1 MYKRQVEY
9 LLDVLLFGET
19 EEKAALITDYGKD
32 VIQLEQR
39 MAELEMCIRDS
50 NMERP
55 DLQRML
61 RAIER
66 RQVNLVI
73 TKDLSRLGRNYLQ
86 TGHLIEDFFP
96 RNGVR
101 YIAMNDGIDTLRDN
115 NDIAPFKNILNEM
128 YSKDIS
134 KKVHSSYLLKAQ
146 KGQFTGCLAPFGY
159 RKDPEDRNHLLIDEE
174 TAPIVRLIFG
184 YALNGHGPNYIC
196 LLYTS

>member
-1 MYKRQVEY
+1 M
-9 LLDVLLFGET
+9 
-19 EEKAALITDYGKD
+19 
-32 VIQLEQR
+32 QR
-39 MAELEMCIRDS
+39 SIAVYQDDS
-50 NMERP
+50 FTGLNMERP
-55 DLQRML
+55 DLQGML

-66 RQVNLVI
+66 RQINLVI

-134 KKVHSSYLLKAQ
+134 KKVHSIALRSATNA
-146 KGQFTGCLAPFGY
+146 FS
-159 RKDPEDRNHLLIDEE
+159 RERE
-174 TAPIVRLIFG
+174 TTFPRTAKSSPLRESWQ
-184 YALNGHGPNYIC
+184 NRH
-196 LLYTS
+196 